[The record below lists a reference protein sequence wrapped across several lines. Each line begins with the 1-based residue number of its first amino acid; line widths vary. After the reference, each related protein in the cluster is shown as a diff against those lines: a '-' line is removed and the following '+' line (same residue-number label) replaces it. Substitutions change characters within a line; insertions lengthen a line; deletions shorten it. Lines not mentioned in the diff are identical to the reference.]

1 MRLYCDAMVV
11 NKGRLSRKRQRACP
25 LGHQNCYLAHV
36 DCKEVARIERQLRLG
51 SGVFSWCAV
60 RHGRKSETFALA
72 LIGTSVFRSLL
83 FLPNDAIRNG
93 QSTCRDIPQR
103 RTQRSRTTNARFRIR
118 AALWKTIPPPERAR
132 SIHLDIF
139 VAPSRSLVIG

>member
-103 RTQRSRTTNARFRIR
+103 RTQRSRTTNAIIPHPRSALENHPPTRASSIYSSRHFRG
-118 AALWKTIPPPERAR
+118 A
-132 SIHLDIF
+132 
-139 VAPSRSLVIG
+139 